1 MDIVEQVRQRRAAED
16 AAHAAK
22 LEAARRAVQEDA
34 DLRKAAEDEVAAKAA
49 AQQAAAEQARQ
60 QAEEQRERTLA
71 LIAWQRAGGTE
82 AEFAEAW
89 PEMRKRQLAE
99 RVASQAT
106 RQAVATENFYRQVF

>member
-34 DLRKAAEDEVAAKAA
+34 DLRKAAEDAVQAKAA
-49 AQQAAAEQARQ
+49 AQQAAIEQARQ

-71 LIAWQRAGGTE
+71 LVAWQRAGGTVE
-82 AEFAEAW
+82 QFDEVW

-99 RVASQAT
+99 RVTAQASRQAT
-106 RQAVATENFYRQVF
+106 ATEQFYRQIF